1 MGFCDAIRRKVRS
14 PGTNPQRNFVLRC
27 RVYRLG
33 LGLCICRGR
42 TFNSGDDMATKW
54 ENRTVGYNDLESAIK
69 KYSAKELKGQVDLF
83 LKQYKD
89 VADAEEKLA
98 PALIKA
104 RGKGVEGTELA
115 DFRKDK
121 EFNDAY
127 KGLDH
132 AVDALWKEQV
142 KCRNMGNE
150 ARQTIN
156 DLKTLAEHISSD
168 LATHEKELEASR
180 ESLKK
185 DQAKA
190 KAGQGTL
197 TPSTIKEA
205 DTLEREFKKYAPD
218 LEKLNKDIAG
228 DLKDL
233 TEAAGIY
240 KREVDQKMDNYA
252 AKFEK
257 TIAKTLD
264 LAPKAGAD
272 QAGLPTALQERVL
285 VVAAK
290 KAVSS
295 AKDIEKFCKYALEKA
310 ETDKALAAPDL
321 KAARTG
327 LDALKKMLTAQRAIR
342 KKYAAQ
348 IKKAKNSK
356 QLYGQFKDMDEAFAG
371 AEKKLVTTMKEI
383 AGKA

>member
-1 MGFCDAIRRKVRS
+1 MGFCDAIRRKFRS

-33 LGLCICRGR
+33 LGLCICRGLK
-42 TFNSGDDMATKW
+42 FNSGDDMATKW
-54 ENRTVGYNDLESAIK
+54 ENRTAGYNDLESAVK
-69 KYSAKELKGQVDLF
+69 KYSAKELKEQVDLF
-83 LKQYKD
+83 LKQYKV
-89 VADAEEKLA
+89 VAEAEEKLA

-156 DLKTLAEHISSD
+156 DLKTLAEHINGD

-180 ESLKK
+180 EALKK

-190 KAGQGTL
+190 KAGKGTL

-205 DTLEREFKKYAPD
+205 DTLEREFKKYAPE
-218 LEKLNKDIAG
+218 LEKLNKDIAA

-233 TEAAGIY
+233 TEAAGTY

-264 LAPKAGAD
+264 LAPKGGAD

-285 VVAAK
+285 AVAAK

-327 LDALKKMLTAQRAIR
+327 LDALKKVLTAQRAIR

-356 QLYGQFKDMDEAFAG
+356 QLYGQFKDMDEAFSR

>member
-1 MGFCDAIRRKVRS
+1 
-14 PGTNPQRNFVLRC
+14 
-27 RVYRLG
+27 
-33 LGLCICRGR
+33 
-42 TFNSGDDMATKW
+42 MATKW
-54 ENRTVGYNDLESAIK
+54 ENRAVGYDDLAGAIK
-69 KYSAKELKGQVDLF
+69 KYSAKELKAQVDLF
-83 LKQYKD
+83 LKQYKV
-89 VADAEEKLA
+89 VAEAEEKLA
-98 PALIKA
+98 PALVKA
-104 RGKGVEGTELA
+104 RGNGVEGASLA

-156 DLKTLAEHISSD
+156 DLKTLLEHITGD
-168 LATHEKELEASR
+168 LASHEKELEASR
-180 ESLKK
+180 DALKK

-190 KAGQGTL
+190 KAGKATL
-197 TPSTIKEA
+197 TPSIIKEA
-205 DTLEREFKKYAPD
+205 DTLEREFKKNAPE
-218 LEKLNKDIAG
+218 LEKLKKEIAA
-228 DLKDL
+228 DTKDL
-233 TEAAGIY
+233 TEAAGTY
-240 KREVDQKMDNYA
+240 KREVDQKMDNYT

-257 TIAKTLD
+257 TVAKTLD

-285 VVAAK
+285 AVAAK
-290 KAVSS
+290 KAVAA

-310 ETDKALAAPDL
+310 DKDKALAAPDL
-321 KAARTG
+321 KAARLG
-327 LDALKKMLTAQRAIR
+327 LDTLKKVLTAQRAIR
-342 KKYAAQ
+342 KKYAMQ

-356 QLYGQFKDMDEAFAG
+356 DLYKQFKDMDEAFAG
-371 AEKKLVTTMKEI
+371 AEKTLVATMKQI

>member
-33 LGLCICRGR
+33 LGLCICRGLK
-42 TFNSGDDMATKW
+42 FNSGDDMATKW

-83 LKQYKD
+83 LKQYKV
-89 VADAEEKLA
+89 VAEAEEKLA

-142 KCRNMGNE
+142 KCSNMGNE

-190 KAGQGTL
+190 KAGKGTL

-285 VVAAK
+285 LVAAK

-327 LDALKKMLTAQRAIR
+327 LDALKKVLTAQRAIR

>member
-1 MGFCDAIRRKVRS
+1 MGFCDAIRRKFRS

-83 LKQYKD
+83 LKQYKV
-89 VADAEEKLA
+89 VAEAEEKLA

-142 KCRNMGNE
+142 KCSNMGNE

-156 DLKTLAEHISSD
+156 DLKILAEHISSD

-180 ESLKK
+180 EALKQ

-190 KAGQGTL
+190 KAGKGTL

-218 LEKLNKDIAG
+218 LEKLKKDIAG

-327 LDALKKMLTAQRAIR
+327 LDALKKVLTAQRAIR

-356 QLYGQFKDMDEAFAG
+356 QLYGQFKDMDEAFSR

>member
-1 MGFCDAIRRKVRS
+1 MGFCDAIRRKFRS

-83 LKQYKD
+83 LKQYKV
-89 VADAEEKLA
+89 VAEAEEKLA

-142 KCRNMGNE
+142 KCSNMGNE

-156 DLKTLAEHISSD
+156 DLKILAEHISSD

-180 ESLKK
+180 EALKQ

-190 KAGQGTL
+190 KAGKGTL

-252 AKFEK
+252 AKFVK

-285 VVAAK
+285 AVAAK

-327 LDALKKMLTAQRAIR
+327 LDALKKVLTAQRAIR

-356 QLYGQFKDMDEAFAG
+356 QLYGQFKDMDDAFAG